1 MKKEGYTCIYLNYQY
16 KCEYIYLGY
25 LHVCMYTHAYK
36 CICMYVCTYVL
47 EDAENEGVI
56 KNKIKEPWK
65 IAKALNRSERW
76 GLTILD

>member
-16 KCEYIYLGY
+16 KCEYIYLHY

-47 EDAENEGVI
+47 EDAENEG
-56 KNKIKEPWK
+56 
-65 IAKALNRSERW
+65 
-76 GLTILD
+76 